1 MKDLHRKG
9 KNLDMKSLKTHT
21 QKNNSKNHILVLCHL
36 ANTYIIETR
45 FLPPP
50 PKKNINLNIKVT
62 CKMF

>member
-50 PKKNINLNIKVT
+50 PKKKKLT
-62 CKMF
+62 

>member
-9 KNLDMKSLKTHT
+9 KNLKTHT
-21 QKNNSKNHILVLCHL
+21 HKNNSKNHILVLCHL
-36 ANTYIIETR
+36 ANTYIKETR

-50 PKKNINLNIKVT
+50 KNINLNIKVI

>member
-21 QKNNSKNHILVLCHL
+21 HKNNSKNHILVLCHL

-45 FLPPP
+45 FSP
-50 PKKNINLNIKVT
+50 PKKKYKLKY
-62 CKMF
+62 